1 MDAVVAT
8 DTLET
13 IGVIIATCIRGID
26 EGIVAHRIVGSTIA
40 NSEVFIMNA
49 AQVVAYIAVEAAVV
63 AADGDAS
70 GASLAINAYK
80 VVATTAA

>member
-13 IGVIIATCIRGID
+13 IGVVIGAC
-26 EGIVAHRIVGSTIA
+26 RIVGSTVA

-49 AQVVAYIAVEAAVV
+49 VQVAAYIAVEAAIV